1 MYYDFHTHLDMY
13 DRIEPIIKEINDKE
27 IFTISASVDVDSY
40 ARNKEI
46 SYISPLI
53 IPTFG
58 IHPSMAVYYE
68 NRLAELDNYI
78 MESPIIGEIGLDYLW
93 VDPLNK
99 DAQKKVFRYIAKKAV
114 SQDKYIVIHT
124 KNAEHDILD
133 ILTELKAEKVIVHW
147 YSGPEDIFNEYLSKG
162 WYFTYG
168 VELEFSE
175 LIRSYVAKTPLNRL
189 LAETDNPVGIEWFSD
204 RIGKPNEIL
213 GVYTMITEIKK
224 IGISKLNQL
233 IEINSKRILNR

>member
-13 DRIEPIIKEINDKE
+13 DLIEPVIKEINDKG
-27 IFTISASVDVDSY
+27 IFTISASVDVASY

-46 SYISPLI
+46 RCLSPLI
-53 IPTFG
+53 LPTFG
-58 IHPSMAVYYE
+58 IHPSRAVYYE

-78 MESPIIGEIGLDYLW
+78 SGSPIIGEIGLDYLW

-99 DAQKKVFRYIAKKAV
+99 EAQKKVFRYIAERAV

-133 ILTELKAEKVIVHW
+133 ILTELKVGKVIVHW

-189 LAETDNPVGIEWFSD
+189 LAETDNPVGVEWLSD
-204 RIGKPNEIL
+204 RIGKPDEIL
-213 GVYTMITEIKK
+213 GVYMMIAEIKK
-224 IGISKLNQL
+224 IGINKLTQI
-233 IEINSKRILNR
+233 IERNSKRILY